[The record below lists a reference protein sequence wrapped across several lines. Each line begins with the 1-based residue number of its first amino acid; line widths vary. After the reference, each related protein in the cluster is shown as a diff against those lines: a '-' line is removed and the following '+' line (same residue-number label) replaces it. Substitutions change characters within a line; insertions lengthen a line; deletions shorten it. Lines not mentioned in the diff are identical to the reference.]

1 MSTVQERLN
10 RNNTLWQLLNRL
22 PGEHFA
28 DRPACA
34 SDAVDPELFFPVGPG
49 ARLQI
54 AAAKRVCAAC
64 PVRQACLSF
73 ALHTD
78 VDGIWGGTTHA
89 ERAEL
94 RRTDNGAAVAAEV
107 A

>member
-1 MSTVQERLN
+1 MSTVQERLS
-10 RNNTLWQLLNRL
+10 RDSTLWQLLNRL

-34 SDAVDPELFFPVGPG
+34 SNEVDPELFFPVGPG

-54 AAAKRVCAAC
+54 SAAKQVCAAC
-64 PVRQACLSF
+64 PLREACLSF
-73 ALHTD
+73 ALHSD
-78 VDGIWGGTTHA
+78 VYGVWGGTTRE

-94 RRTDNGAAVAAEV
+94 HRTRGAVVVGEAA
-107 A
+107 